1 DRALADAGL
10 APADVAVLETS
21 PSGQRETDLAEL
33 QGIVEGYRDRGA
45 APPLMLGTVV
55 GQIGDTTG
63 GSGMASLLKAA
74 MEVESV
80 EMPATP
86 ALDRTAPHITRHS
99 TVLTV
104 PTRSVQ
110 ISVDNPQGRLI
121 AGIHSGGKYE
131 VSYHVCLER
140 GSKLKT
146 TNSVTQK
153 TGQPESA

>member
-1 DRALADAGL
+1 
-10 APADVAVLETS
+10 
-21 PSGQRETDLAEL
+21 
-33 QGIVEGYRDRGA
+33 
-45 APPLMLGTVV
+45 MLGTVV
-55 GQIGDTTG
+55 GQIGDMTG
-63 GSGMASLLKAA
+63 GSGMASLLKAT

-86 ALDRTAPHITRHS
+86 ALERTAPHITRHS
-99 TVLTV
+99 AVLTV

-153 TGQPESA
+153 TGQPESARKTASAAANRIVQFDATQRRREKMRSQAQATTASRPPA